1 MPVGSVVPIKGS
13 RQGSPVEWTITTAVR
28 EPSLPPEVEVQPL
41 GLTVRNVTKLVSLER
56 KRATTDGALVVGVRN
71 GGGAAESKPALRGG
85 DILTHLNGV
94 SITHTDDFQK
104 MVAAIAEK
112 STSPTPS
119 LVTFVRD
126 AEEIVAV
133 VRIGTPS
140 ENNRV
145 AKPIRP
151 WLGVQTQVLTREIA
165 EALKVDARKGVRVT
179 HVVPDSPAAKAGVH
193 VGDLFLQLD
202 GRVIPAGSPS
212 DQDVFDNLILP
223 YPIGATIAFGGLRN
237 GTPLQLEAQLIATP
251 EATGDLEIFRDD
263 NFELTV
269 RELPLAERI
278 AERLPVNTPG
288 VRVSEVQPNG
298 WAALAGIAPGD
309 ILLSIDNTV
318 VKTVAEVETLLIR
331 CRETKPKQVV
341 FFIRRNIGTAFAE
354 VEPRW

>member
-1 MPVGSVVPIKGS
+1 
-13 RQGSPVEWTITTAVR
+13 
-28 EPSLPPEVEVQPL
+28 
-41 GLTVRNVTKLVSLER
+41 
-56 KRATTDGALVVGVRN
+56 
-71 GGGAAESKPALRGG
+71 
-85 DILTHLNGV
+85 
-94 SITHTDDFQK
+94 
-104 MVAAIAEK
+104 VAAIGEK
-112 STSPTPS
+112 SRSPTPS

-140 ENNRV
+140 ENNHV

-223 YPIGATIAFGGLRN
+223 YPIGTTIAFGGLRN

-251 EATGDLEIFRDD
+251 ESTGDLEIFRDD